1 MAGMLLGT
9 LLALMFLGIPVAFA
23 ILGSSTLFL
32 IITDLQPLFIIP
44 QKLIN
49 GLDSFP
55 LIAVPL
61 FIFAGDL
68 MDKGGISKRL
78 IAWCECLVGSVTGGL
93 GMVAILACAVFAAL
107 TGSGPATV
115 AAIGCIVI
123 PSMIQRG
130 YEDYQATGLVTAS
143 GALGPIIPPS
153 IPMIIYGCTMGLSI
167 PKMFMGAVI
176 PGIFITTMLL
186 IANSIIAKRTP
197 NIRNAPRIPFSWK
210 ELTKS
215 TVNAI
220 WALLMP
226 VIILGG
232 IYSGIF
238 TPTEA
243 AAIACVYGL
252 IVGLFIYKD
261 VKLKELPKM
270 MASTIKV
277 SSIGIFITG
286 AANLM
291 GFVFTNSK
299 ITDAITKALVTHVTS
314 PTAYIVILMLF
325 LFIVGALM
333 DTFAAILIIAPLA
346 IPAGIALGLDPM
358 FLGVL
363 FVINLVVGF
372 ITPPFGCNLF
382 VATAITGI
390 KYEQVVKGVIPFMI
404 VEIIAVMI
412 IAFCPWMI
420 TWLPSLLH

>member
-1 MAGMLLGT
+1 MAGTLLGT
-9 LLALMFLGIPVAFA
+9 LLAMMFLGIPVAFA

-210 ELTKS
+210 ALAKS

-252 IVGLFIYKD
+252 IVGLFIYRD

-270 MASTIKV
+270 AASAIKV

-291 GFVFTNSK
+291 GFIFTNSK
-299 ITDAITKALVTHVTS
+299 ITDTITRALVTHVTS

-346 IPAGIALGLDPM
+346 IPAGIALGLDPL
-358 FLGVL
+358 FLGVI

-382 VATAITGI
+382 IATAITGI

-420 TWLPSLLH
+420 TWLPSLFH